1 MRPHPPC
8 GNFTPSRVSRQRG
21 TSRPRL
27 RISNRRRS
35 RTPTNPTSYGPPRR
49 RRRPAANGFRRTK
62 PLGSSRRAATLAQ
75 GREQASRGRFYEV
88 EHLLEA
94 VGSAVVRVR
103 NILRT
108 RFRSKLKE
116 QPQPLVRVRRRV
128 PAQRA
133 QVLTIHRQNQIEAL
147 EVAGFHNAR
156 AQRREVVSTA
166 GGGGAGGGGGGGG
179 PAGRRPPRPPP
190 PP

>member
-1 MRPHPPC
+1 MRPPPARPRW
-8 GNFTPSRVSRQRG
+8 GISPPSRGTRQG
-21 TSRPRL
+21 GPSRPRL

-35 RTPTNPTSYGPPRR
+35 RRTPTNPTSCGRPRR
-49 RRRPAANGFRRTK
+49 RRRATANGGRRSK
-62 PLGSSRRAATLAQ
+62 RPGSSRRAAALAQ
-75 GREQASRGRFYEV
+75 VREQASRGRFYEV

-108 RFRSKLKE
+108 PFRSKLEE

-128 PAQRA
+128 PAQYA

-147 EVAGFHNAR
+147 EVARFHHAR

-166 GGGGAGGGGGGGG
+166 GGGAPGGRAGGGGGR
-179 PAGRRPPRPPP
+179 AR
-190 PP
+190 